1 MPVLRKVTSFAKQLA
16 ARPLGLALFF
26 AVGLAL
32 LRYFPFFLGKTLF
45 FGDNYTLLAVGKIW
59 SAEWLKQGVYA
70 LWNPFLFSGLS
81 WVGDISQSLLS
92 FSAVPFILLP
102 PAAALNATILL
113 HFVFTFIG
121 MYLLTRSIVKHHGWS
136 LATAGLWSVSSLW
149 TGAANNL
156 ATLQSLSWFPW
167 VLWAGFELQWHTGA
181 IVRLTAVIAGMVTA
195 GYPQHL
201 LVVLPVA
208 FLLSWAKSPK
218 KLWELIKAWFIAVL
232 AAFGLTAPLSLPF
245 LAALSDSTRQ
255 IMSAE
260 QAARGSFHP
269 AELIKIFLPNFFDAP
284 RFGIRWGPNW
294 NFFPTNM
301 PYFSSLGLVIL
312 LTASWKKLLRDRIT
326 RVLVLACVGGFVLS
340 LGSHIP
346 GYVELLRA
354 VPILSMVRY
363 PSTWLFVP
371 ELFGLVL
378 VASVAKTWR
387 PPVWLK
393 VWLPRV
399 TLLALFA
406 SVVAV
411 AVLLTQPE
419 ATWQMANTLTRG
431 MLAQSAFHT
440 WERDQRIGVMIAAN
454 LAVSSVCVWFAWR
467 SFLQKRW
474 PLVIALMVL
483 EGVIASQA
491 MLLFAPASIYVGS
504 SHFENMPQVQMLK
517 DPQYRAI
524 TRNGNHP
531 YTDFGSYWEAVVVR
545 PPFSDS
551 FVDEVELSST
561 SHLMRLRDG
570 LVFDWNIVAGVPLV
584 NGYTTLLPIEYQ
596 NIWQT
601 TAETRV
607 NLLDQIAIDN
617 PLLAQ
622 WAVKYYVVDT
632 WFTISKEEQAHLAT
646 LPLVAEHGAL
656 QIYELPALS
665 RFRFENDT
673 PVEPISLTENPNGLT
688 LIFENTYGNEK
699 LIVADRFEKGW
710 MAWVNGREVAVENTN
725 GMRSIVLAPA
735 HNRVEMRYEPASWR
749 WGWRLFFLTLG
760 AGGAYLLRHFLQ
772 KRQFNKD

>member
-1 MPVLRKVTSFAKQLA
+1 MPVLRTVRSLVKPLA
-16 ARPLGLALFF
+16 ARPLGQALLF

-113 HFVFTFIG
+113 HFAFTFIG
-121 MYLLTRSIVKHHGWS
+121 MYLLTRSIAKHQWWS
-136 LATAGLWSVSSLW
+136 LAAAGLWSVSSLW

-167 VLWAGFELQWHTGA
+167 VLWAGFELQWRTGA

-218 KLWELIKAWFIAVL
+218 KLWELIKAWFISTL

-245 LAALSDSTRQ
+245 VAALSDSTRQ

-269 AELIKIFLPNFFDAP
+269 AELIKIVLPNFFDAP

-301 PYFSSLGLVIL
+301 PYFSSLGLTIL

-326 RVLVLACVGGFVLS
+326 LVLTVACVGGFLLS

-346 GYVELLRA
+346 GYLELLRA
-354 VPILSMVRY
+354 VPVLSMVRY

-378 VASVAKTWR
+378 MAYAAKSWR
-387 PPVWLK
+387 PPAWLK
-393 VWLPRV
+393 TWLPRALSLTV
-399 TLLALFA
+399 LA
-406 SVVAV
+406 SIVAIGL
-411 AVLLTQPE
+411 LLTQPE
-419 ATWQMANTLTRG
+419 AVWQTANTLTRG
-431 MLAQSAFHT
+431 MLTQSAFHT
-440 WERDQRIGVMIAAN
+440 WERDQRIGLMIAAN
-454 LAVSSVCVWFAWR
+454 LAISSVFFWLAWR
-467 SFLQKRW
+467 NFLQKKW
-474 PLVIALMVL
+474 LLTVALMVL
-483 EGVIASQA
+483 EGLIASQA
-491 MLLFAPASIYVGS
+491 MLLFAPSSIYKGAQ
-504 SHFENMPQVQMLK
+504 HFENMPVVQILR

-551 FVDEVELSST
+551 FVDKAELHST
-561 SHLMRLRDG
+561 SHLVRLRDG

-596 NIWQT
+596 KIWQT
-601 TAETRV
+601 TEETRV
-607 NLLDQIAIDN
+607 NLLDQIAVSN
-617 PLLAQ
+617 PLLRQ

-632 WFTISKEEQAHLAT
+632 WFSLSEEEQAFLAT
-646 LPLVAEHGAL
+646 LPIRAEHGAL
-656 QIYELPALS
+656 RIYELPALS

-673 PVEPISLTENPNGLT
+673 PIEPVSLTENPNGFT
-688 LIFENTYGNEK
+688 LVFENTYGNEK

-710 MAWVNGREVAVENTN
+710 TAWVNGREVAVENTN
-725 GMRSIVLAPA
+725 GMRSIAIAPA
-735 HNRVEMRYEPASWR
+735 HNSVEMRYEPASWQ
-749 WGWRLFFLTLG
+749 WGWWLFFVTLVS
-760 AGGAYLLRHFLQ
+760 GGVYLLGCFLK

>member
-1 MPVLRKVTSFAKQLA
+1 MLVLRKILPFFKQFSVH
-16 ARPLGLALFF
+16 PLGQAILCAAALAL
-26 AVGLAL
+26 V
-32 LRYFPFFLGKTLF
+32 RYFPFFVGKTLF

-92 FSAVPFILLP
+92 FAAVPFLVLP
-102 PAAALNATILL
+102 PTAALNAAILM

-121 MYLLTRSIVKHHGWS
+121 MYLLTRSMTRHHWWS
-136 LATAGLWSVSSLW
+136 LTAAGLWSVSSLW

-167 VLWAGFELQWHTGA
+167 VLWAGFELHWQTGA
-181 IVRLTAVIAGMVTA
+181 VVRLTAVIAGMVTA

-201 LVVLPVA
+201 LVVLPVS
-208 FLLSWAKSPK
+208 FLISWAKSSAK
-218 KLWELIKAWFIAVL
+218 WWELIKAWFVSVL

-301 PYFSSLGLVIL
+301 PYFSSLGLIIL
-312 LTASWKKLLRDRIT
+312 LTTSWKKLLRDRLV
-326 RVLVLACVGGFVLS
+326 RVLFLACAGGFLLS

-346 GYVELLRA
+346 GYLELLRA
-354 VPILSMVRY
+354 VPVLAMVRY

-378 VASVAKTWR
+378 MAYAAKTWR
-387 PPVWLK
+387 PPEWLK
-393 VWLPRV
+393 LWLPKIRIV
-399 TLLALFA
+399 VLAASGIAAAALFFH
-406 SVVAV
+406 
-411 AVLLTQPE
+411 PE
-419 ATWQMANTLTRG
+419 AVWRAANTLTMG
-431 MLAQSAFHT
+431 VLAKSAFHT
-440 WERDQRIGVMIAAN
+440 WQRDQYIGLMIVTN
-454 LAVSSVCVWFAWR
+454 IAVSALFLGFAWR
-467 SFLQKRW
+467 SILRKNW
-474 PLVIALMVL
+474 PLAAACMVM
-483 EGVIASQA
+483 EGLIASQA
-491 MLLFAPASIYVGS
+491 MLLFAPASIYVNEK
-504 SHFENMPQVQMLK
+504 HFENMPQVTMLQ
-517 DPQYRAI
+517 DPQYRVI

-531 YTDFGSYWEAVVVR
+531 YTDFGSYWEAVAVR

-551 FVDEVELSST
+551 FVDKTELASA
-561 SHLMRLRDG
+561 SHLARLRDG
-570 LVFDWNIVAGVPLV
+570 FVFDWNIVAGVPLV
-584 NGYTTLLPIEYQ
+584 NGYTTLLPIDYQ

-601 TAETRV
+601 SEETRV

-632 WFTISKEEQAHLAT
+632 WFTISEEEQAYLAT
-646 LPLVAEHGAL
+646 LPLAAEHGSL
-656 QIYELPALS
+656 RIYELPALS
-665 RFRFENDT
+665 RFRFENDM
-673 PVEPISLTENPNGLT
+673 PVSLLSLTEDPNGFSLV
-688 LIFENTYGNEK
+688 FENTYDNEK
-699 LIVADRFEKGW
+699 LVVADRFEAGW
-710 MAWVNGREVAVENTN
+710 KAFINSREVLVENKN
-725 GMRSIVLAPA
+725 GMRSIPIERG
-735 HNRVEMRYEPASWR
+735 HNMVEMRYAPASWQ
-749 WGWRLFFLTLG
+749 WGWRLFFVTLISG
-760 AGGAYLLRHFLQ
+760 SVYLLVFFLK
-772 KRQFNKD
+772 KRQLSKN